1 MAAAAKKRV
10 ATADIGAAYLNAD
23 LDVTIH
29 MKLNKEIA
37 EILVRYH
44 PLYTEFIDERGCIIV
59 ELKKSLYGCKQSS
72 LQWYNHMKK
81 TLQGM
86 GYTPNIYDECVFE
99 GVDGS
104 TILLYVDDLMIF
116 ANSDEEL
123 LSIIDK
129 LKDVYGDVTFD
140 IGIKHSYL
148 GMTFVFEDEEV
159 RVNMDGYINSLTVST
174 NGTSSTPAGPDL
186 FIDEESTL
194 LSTVQQKE
202 LHTIVAKL
210 LFLATRV
217 RPDILLVVNYLT
229 TRVNKFTSNDLNKCN
244 KCLKYLNKTKNLGLV
259 LAAHESTSPRICGM
273 ADASFG
279 VHSDSRSQSASAST
293 LGSGSFYSSS
303 HKQKLTT
310 KSSTEAELVS
320 AAQCGG
326 LMLGQR
332 NYLLSRGFDSPA
344 ALLGQ
349 DNKSTIQVVVNGIRS
364 AKRLKHLD
372 NKIFFLKDYVED
384 NQLLVKYIPTNNMI
398 ADVLTKP
405 LPAKQ
410 FIRLRDK
417 LLGYDKVWLDW
428 THPTP

>member
-1 MAAAAKKRV
+1 
-10 ATADIGAAYLNAD
+10 
-23 LDVTIH
+23 
-29 MKLNKEIA
+29 
-37 EILVRYH
+37 
-44 PLYTEFIDERGCIIV
+44 
-59 ELKKSLYGCKQSS
+59 
-72 LQWYNHMKK
+72 MKK
-81 TLQGM
+81 TLQTM
-86 GYTPNIYDECVFE
+86 GYTSNIYDPCVFE

-194 LSTVQQKE
+194 LSPIQQKE

-217 RPDILLVVNYLT
+217 CPDILLVVNYLT

-244 KCLKYLNKTKNLGLV
+244 RCLKYLNKTKDLGLV

-320 AAQCGG
+320 ASQCGG

-332 NYLLSRGFDSPA
+332 NYLLSRGFNSPA

-349 DNKSTIQVVVNGIRS
+349 DNKSTIQVVNNGIRS
-364 AKRLKHLD
+364 ARRMKHLD

-417 LLGYDKVWLDW
+417 LLGYDIWLD
-428 THPTP
+428 